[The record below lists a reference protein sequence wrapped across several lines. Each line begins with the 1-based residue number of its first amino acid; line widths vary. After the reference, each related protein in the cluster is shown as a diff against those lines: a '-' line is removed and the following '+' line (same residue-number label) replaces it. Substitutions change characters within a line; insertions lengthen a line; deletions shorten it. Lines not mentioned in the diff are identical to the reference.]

1 MVGVSNHWVNLTAPR
16 LWSSGGENETEA
28 CAPSLLEGSSTVQVF
43 AHSACGRYK
52 LPQAV
57 VPTIVT
63 RGATMESIS
72 VPSFI
77 GSTLKTW
84 TFFLQ
89 DYSLLTIKSVR
100 NMFATTRYFA
110 DLVEQMDQIGVGSA
124 MIVVVAL
131 FCVGGVIVL
140 NAASQF
146 ARFGETVLTG
156 DAVSLAL
163 LRELGP
169 VFTAL
174 LVAGRNAT
182 AMASELGSMVVTD
195 QVDAIRAFGIDPIRK
210 LMTPRVLATVL
221 TLPLLVA
228 VGDCAGLLGGFLVAH
243 LILHLGAAQFMSHAI
258 NVLVFGDLCIGF
270 TKPIVFGFIIAT
282 VGCYKGFRVEG
293 GTEGVGRAT
302 ITAFVVGSVVVLIVD
317 LFITRLLLYAFNL

>member
-1 MVGVSNHWVNLTAPR
+1 MN
-16 LWSSGGENETEA
+16 
-28 CAPSLLEGSSTVQVF
+28 ST
-43 AHSACGRYK
+43 
-52 LPQAV
+52 
-57 VPTIVT
+57 
-63 RGATMESIS
+63 S
-72 VPSFI
+72 VPSVI
-77 GSTLKTW
+77 ENTLKMW
-84 TFFLQ
+84 TFCLQ

-100 NMFATTRYFA
+100 NMFYSRRYFTE
-110 DLVEQMDQIGVGSA
+110 LVEQMDQIGVGSSL
-124 MIVVVAL
+124 IVVVAL
-131 FCVGGVIVL
+131 FCVGGVVVL

-163 LRELGP
+163 VRELGP

-182 AMASELGSMVVTD
+182 AMASELGSMVVSD

-228 VGDCAGLLGGFLVAH
+228 VGDGAGLLGGFLVAH
-243 LILHLGAAQFMSHAI
+243 MILHLGSAEFMSHAI
-258 NVLVFGDLCIGF
+258 NILVFGDLCIGF

-302 ITAFVVGSVVVLIVD
+302 ITAFVVGSLAVLIVD
-317 LFITRLLLYAFNL
+317 LFITRLLLSAFSL

>member
-1 MVGVSNHWVNLTAPR
+1 MNSDLVSSVI
-16 LWSSGGENETEA
+16 EN
-28 CAPSLLEGSSTVQVF
+28 
-43 AHSACGRYK
+43 
-52 LPQAV
+52 
-57 VPTIVT
+57 
-63 RGATMESIS
+63 
-72 VPSFI
+72 
-77 GSTLKTW
+77 TLKTW
-84 TFFLQ
+84 TFELQ

-100 NMFATTRYFA
+100 NMFRGRRYFT
-110 DLVEQMDQIGVGSA
+110 DLIEQMDQIGVGSSL
-124 MIVVVAL
+124 IVIVAL
-131 FCVGGVIVL
+131 FCVGGVVVL

-163 LRELGP
+163 IRELGP
-169 VFTAL
+169 VFVAL

-228 VGDCAGLLGGFLVAH
+228 VGDCAGLLGGFIVAN
-243 LILHLGAAQFMSHAI
+243 LILHIGAQQFMSHAI
-258 NVLVFGDLCIGF
+258 NVLVFGDLVIGF

-302 ITAFVVGSVVVLIVD
+302 ITSFVVGSLVVLIVD

>member
-1 MVGVSNHWVNLTAPR
+1 MN
-16 LWSSGGENETEA
+16 
-28 CAPSLLEGSSTVQVF
+28 ST
-43 AHSACGRYK
+43 
-52 LPQAV
+52 
-57 VPTIVT
+57 
-63 RGATMESIS
+63 S
-72 VPSFI
+72 VPSAF
-77 GSTLKTW
+77 GALKMQ
-84 TFFLQ
+84 TFYLQ
-89 DYSLLTIKSVR
+89 DYSLLAFRAVR
-100 NMFATTRYFA
+100 NIFTTTRYLA
-110 DLVEQMDQIGVGSA
+110 DLVAQMDVIGVGSLL
-124 MIVVVAL
+124 IVFIAL
-131 FCVGGVIVL
+131 ACVGGVVVL
-140 NAASQF
+140 NSASQF
-146 ARFGETVLTG
+146 ARFGAKALTG

-169 VFTAL
+169 VFVAL

-228 VGDCAGLLGGFLVAH
+228 LGDCAGLLGGFIVAN

-302 ITAFVVGSVVVLIVD
+302 ITAFVVSSLVVLVVD
-317 LFITRLLLYAFNL
+317 LFITRLLLYAFGL